1 MMNEYK
7 ESIMAWLNS
16 LKPDFINDKNFLLLM
31 GSLFL
36 LGLTSKWIVVMNYE
50 RLIKKAEHM
59 TAPENKTLK
68 QIKMKYDSIKQING
82 QVANPMLLVKR
93 HINRCRAGIISL
105 NKMNKVINLCT
116 ILCICLGGLVGL
128 ALYYLDTSE
137 MVIIAY
143 IATGCF
149 FGFTLEMINRS
160 VGVSELQM
168 ELTYVI
174 VDYLENGPVER
185 KIDSVDVQ
193 EKKEVNDMTNDEAIL
208 NQVIGEFLQ

>member
-1 MMNEYK
+1 M
-7 ESIMAWLNS
+7 
-16 LKPDFINDKNFLLLM
+16 
-31 GSLFL
+31 
-36 LGLTSKWIVVMNYE
+36 
-50 RLIKKAEHM
+50 
-59 TAPENKTLK
+59 
-68 QIKMKYDSIKQING
+68 
-82 QVANPMLLVKR
+82 
-93 HINRCRAGIISL
+93 
-105 NKMNKVINLCT
+105 
-116 ILCICLGGLVGL
+116 GL